1 MKTRVCCLVVLLL
14 FAFFFPDAKPVS
26 AALNEPSYHTVQD
39 ECIET
44 LTGALEDESF
54 LVQLADPIITT
65 TEQLSER
72 KDLYRKIYHCLRG
85 DLSALADDL
94 KMIDILTE
102 YFLVFVDGIETP
114 AGQSELVLVDL
125 AHSENPAIK
134 RIRDEAKVEPPDGF
148 IYVRTYTSL
157 DAMPELVRRGFD
169 NEDTVGVT
177 MLTRYVAI
185 LAEEKG
191 DAFESELQSQDLPK
205 TISHE
210 LVHAYVNSV
219 LGFESS
225 QKIPVWYH
233 EGVAIYFSG
242 STSSSYVYLTPDIS
256 LRSAAPEEYLQYEL
270 NFRYLEA
277 ELGKD
282 VLLERINSSIE
293 NRDPGLLYQ
302 GLGITSYKRL
312 ESSAKGWEEARFAKI
327 RNWGLIVVAL
337 IIAIFWWIFSHGE
350 AESQN

>member
-1 MKTRVCCLVVLLL
+1 MKARVCSFAAVLLFSL
-14 FAFFFPDAKPVS
+14 FMPNTSLVS
-26 AALNEPSYHTVQD
+26 ASPDETLLHTMQD
-39 ECIET
+39 DCIET
-44 LTGALEDESF
+44 LMGALEDESV
-54 LVQLADPIITT
+54 LDQLADPIIPT

-72 KDLYRKIYHCLRG
+72 KNLYRKIYHCLRG

-94 KMIDILTE
+94 KMVDILTE

-125 AHSENPAIK
+125 ARSENPAIK
-134 RIRDEAKVEPPDGF
+134 QIRDEAKVEPPEGF
-148 IYVRTYTSL
+148 IYVRTYTSR
-157 DAMPELVRRGFD
+157 DVMPELVRKGFD
-169 NEDTVGVT
+169 NENTVGVT

-185 LAEEKG
+185 LAEENG
-191 DAFESELQSQDLPK
+191 DVFESELQSQDLPR

-225 QKIPVWYH
+225 QKFPGWYH

-242 STSSSYVYLTPDIS
+242 STSSSYVYLSPDIT
-256 LRSAAPEEYLQYEL
+256 LRSVAPEEYLQYDL

-277 ELGKD
+277 ELGRD

-327 RNWGLIVVAL
+327 RNWGLMVVAL
-337 IIAIFWWIFSHGE
+337 VIAIFWWIFSHGRT
-350 AESQN
+350 ESQN